1 MQRSRR
7 RKRDLHHGDKQI
19 YNPQG
24 VVSIT
29 VWFWI
34 RGEADGEEKR
44 GERTPRWEEEE
55 EGGGKKGGGKID
67 EEMLIRSN
75 RDERNRNQF
84 KGSLKKTQGKV

>member
-1 MQRSRR
+1 MAVAKVCRR

-34 RGEADGEEKR
+34 RVERMARRE
-44 GERTPRWEEEE
+44 GERTPRWEEGKKE
-55 EGGGKKGGGKID
+55 EG
-67 EEMLIRSN
+67 R
-75 RDERNRNQF
+75 
-84 KGSLKKTQGKV
+84 